1 MTDFEP
7 KIVGFLC
14 NWCSYA
20 GADLAGVSRFQYPP
34 NIRIIRVMCSGRIDP
49 FIVLEAFA
57 SGLDGVF
64 IGGCHPGDCHY
75 LEGNYQAQRKIK
87 MTHQLVKKVGLESGR
102 LRLEW
107 VAASEGERF
116 SNVVTEFTNQVKEL
130 GPSPLAG
137 DNPDPKLLTNLIAA
151 KQAALDFRLRAIV
164 AKEWKIVEIGNVYG
178 EKKEQEEWAEFMNDA
193 IDADDAETIIKAA
206 HGMERAWRK
215 LDALAR
221 ERGHRPPGETI
232 WLRHHP
238 HHGKC
243 VIYCS
248 DASIADLP
256 QDVPHFHIDEVVK
269 FIPAALFDVK
279 KNFPDSTVAEVRD
292 LNDEIPF

>member
-1 MTDFEP
+1 MTGFEP
-7 KIVGFLC
+7 KIAGFLC

-57 SGLDGVF
+57 SGLDGIF

-87 MTHQLVKKVGLESGR
+87 MTHQLVKKVGLETER

-116 SNVVTEFTNQVKEL
+116 SNVVTEFTNQIKEL

-137 DNPDPKLLTNLIAA
+137 DTPDNKLLTNLNAA
-151 KQAALDFRLRAIV
+151 KHAALDFRLRAIV

-178 EKKEQEEWAEFMNDA
+178 EKKKQTEWDEFMTEA
-193 IDADDAETIIKAA
+193 IDAEFERKKLMGFIGEQSKSVKDLAKEMELPTDRILDHVVFLRRRNQLALDTIEGFTPKYISIMPEVKA
-206 HGMERAWRK
+206 
-215 LDALAR
+215 
-221 ERGHRPPGETI
+221 
-232 WLRHHP
+232 
-238 HHGKC
+238 
-243 VIYCS
+243 
-248 DASIADLP
+248 
-256 QDVPHFHIDEVVK
+256 
-269 FIPAALFDVK
+269 
-279 KNFPDSTVAEVRD
+279 
-292 LNDEIPF
+292 

>member
-1 MTDFEP
+1 MARTKRRTMYGQKIAEQDARTDTDRTIYLSCPVRSQSEVLRRLDQVAFETENAW
-7 KIVGFLC
+7 GNLERL
-14 NWCSYA
+14 
-20 GADLAGVSRFQYPP
+20 LAVQEPEW
-34 NIRIIRVMCSGRIDP
+34 RVK
-49 FIVLEAFA
+49 FEA
-57 SGLDGVF
+57 
-64 IGGCHPGDCHY
+64 
-75 LEGNYQAQRKIK
+75 
-87 MTHQLVKKVGLESGR
+87 QLAR
-102 LRLEW
+102 L
-107 VAASEGERF
+107 
-116 SNVVTEFTNQVKEL
+116 
-130 GPSPLAG
+130 
-137 DNPDPKLLTNLIAA
+137 
-151 KQAALDFRLRAIV
+151 
-164 AKEWKIVEIGNVYG
+164 
-178 EKKEQEEWAEFMNDA
+178 NDA

-221 ERGHRPPGETI
+221 ERGHRPPGETV
-232 WLRHHP
+232 WLRQHP

-243 VIYCS
+243 VIYSS